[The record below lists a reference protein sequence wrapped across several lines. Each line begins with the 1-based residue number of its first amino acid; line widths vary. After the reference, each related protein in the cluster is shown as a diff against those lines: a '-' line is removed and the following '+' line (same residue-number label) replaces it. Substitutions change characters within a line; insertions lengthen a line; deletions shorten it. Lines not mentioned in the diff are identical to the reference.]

1 MIPPKKVAP
10 PVISQESAPVGHSS
24 MNKDPVNLIITDLT
38 SGRLNT
44 LNRPSTNQTV
54 GCNKS
59 QLERSMSQLDHIV
72 TFEEK
77 LDQQQNQEPEPIERE
92 NEFNKLRQNLKI
104 LEDQIKEDQ

>member
-1 MIPPKKVAP
+1 
-10 PVISQESAPVGHSS
+10 
-24 MNKDPVNLIITDLT
+24 MNKDSVNLIITDLA

-72 TFEEK
+72 SFEEK
-77 LDQQQNQEPEPIERE
+77 LNQQHNEELEPTEQDKEFHKLEQNY
-92 NEFNKLRQNLKI
+92 KI
-104 LEDQIKEDQ
+104 LQDQIKKDQLKTEKKLMD